1 MAKEIVCDTSTIITL
16 FSAYH
21 LSTNKD
27 KYLEGIKKYKLI
39 APSSV
44 HNELEDFIRRNND
57 LGLFARESLSY
68 EIDFQSVELE
78 DVKRYKK
85 ILGVVGHR
93 GITDCDIACLSLAIE
108 RNIPLF
114 TDDFKA
120 QFHFSSF
127 FDDRDIFF
135 GILLVCSI
143 LAEFLSESDIFSFVF
158 DKLIPNRWKNISL
171 RNLLT
176 IKHAASEYLTREGC
190 EV

>member
-44 HNELEDFIRRNND
+44 HNKLEDFIRRNND

-68 EIDFQSVELE
+68 EIDFQSV
-78 DVKRYKK
+78 D
-85 ILGVVGHR
+85 
-93 GITDCDIACLSLAIE
+93 
-108 RNIPLF
+108 
-114 TDDFKA
+114 
-120 QFHFSSF
+120 
-127 FDDRDIFF
+127 
-135 GILLVCSI
+135 
-143 LAEFLSESDIFSFVF
+143 FVF